1 MQIQNLCHKKLLKI
15 SKYIPRTN
23 QNNKQTNKKRKAKQK
38 QTKKP
43 KKCEGSVAVKY
54 TYK

>member
-23 QNNKQTNKKRKAKQK
+23 QNKQTNKQK
-38 QTKKP
+38 NENQNKNKNM
-43 KKCEGSVAVKY
+43 
-54 TYK
+54 